1 MEPLLSQLVNLQ
13 GIVVES
19 FQETETDLMLEVEAW
34 RTKLL
39 ATLQQQ

>member
-1 MEPLLSQLVNLQ
+1 MEPLLTQLVNLQ

-34 RTKLL
+34 SDE
-39 ATLQQQ
+39 AT